1 MNDKDWIKNIYLPRL
16 KGKVLYVDY
25 STTDSLHKYVPNP
38 ELFETIDTGDFMGF
52 KREYKYDHIS
62 MHSSWGDLMFIKHGA
77 WYENSGSKT
86 KLHRLKL
93 EMTQSI
99 INMVCKAHNMLNE
112 GGTLQMGPIL
122 NTPESMDGIYDY
134 LNNNGYHTI
143 FREYGV
149 KKGFY
154 GNYIFWGIKKK
165 HYEFIYKKDNLWDS
179 QDTQEP
185 FLHYKEHFEGW
196 AIQESCFN
204 FIRKILPKGK
214 TILELGSGHG
224 TGALSEYYNM
234 ISIENQPEWVGV
246 YNSKYIEVPV
256 KEYSDEYIAPNLMS
270 KEGQYLPGE
279 DEDGNQCHIQK
290 GWYDYEILAEKLRYL
305 KYDLILVDGPNGKI
319 GRGGFLKHLDLFNI
333 NVPIIID
340 DISREGERFMM
351 EEISSIL
358 KKPYSLIDENTG
370 IISENIIKNK

>member
-16 KGKVLYVDY
+16 KGKVLYIDS
-25 STTDSLHKYVPNP
+25 STTDSLHKYAPNS

-143 FREYGV
+143 FREYGA

-154 GNYIFWGIKKK
+154 GNYIFWGIKKN
-165 HYEFIYKKDNLWDS
+165 HYDLQREIITFGPRMAHDDTIDALAYACLYARPNDNI
-179 QDTQEP
+179 
-185 FLHYKEHFEGW
+185 K
-196 AIQESCFN
+196 
-204 FIRKILPKGK
+204 
-214 TILELGSGHG
+214 
-224 TGALSEYYNM
+224 
-234 ISIENQPEWVGV
+234 V
-246 YNSKYIEVPV
+246 
-256 KEYSDEYIAPNLMS
+256 S
-270 KEGQYLPGE
+270 KEGSY
-279 DEDGNQCHIQK
+279 
-290 GWYDYEILAEKLRYL
+290 Y
-305 KYDLILVDGPNGKI
+305 
-319 GRGGFLKHLDLFNI
+319 KHK
-333 NVPIIID
+333 PIPKSWIVA
-340 DISREGERFMM
+340 
-351 EEISSIL
+351 
-358 KKPYSLIDENTG
+358 
-370 IISENIIKNK
+370 